1 MTPGDAEAADDA
13 APLRLA
19 HPDWLHHQLTIRG
32 PAEAMGALRAAA
44 AGAGIIP
51 WRLDLERT
59 QEDWFHLLM
68 APPAPQQRS
77 LSAAGARIL
86 AGQLREAAERRHR
99 LALSSVG
106 RSRACPFDLH
116 ALLPVPD
123 AALQLGPDHPDALG
137 WLWRHWGTTEALRH
151 VAEVVAEVPSEKPVD
166 GAVWRLSFWSA
177 DWTPWRALATLA
189 TRWAQLRFETRPQYD
204 GVG

>member
-1 MTPGDAEAADDA
+1 MIVSGAEAPEDA

-19 HPDWLHHQLTIRG
+19 HTDWLHHQLTIRG
-32 PAEAMGALRAAA
+32 PSGVVAALRASA

-51 WRLDLERT
+51 WRLDLERSE
-59 QEDWFHLLM
+59 EDWFHLLM

-86 AGQLREAAERRHR
+86 AGQLRDAAERRHE

-123 AALQLGPDHPDALG
+123 AVLALGPDHPDALG
-137 WLWRHWGTTEALRH
+137 WLWRHWGTSEALRH
-151 VAEVVAEVPSEKPVD
+151 VGEVGTEVPAAEE
-166 GAVWRLSFWSA
+166 AEAIWRLSFWSA

-189 TRWAQLRFETRPQYD
+189 ERCPQLRFEVRPHYD
-204 GVG
+204 DVG